1 VSGASQLR
9 SVLAS
14 LDSKQQA
21 LIMGH
26 AVPMPVVVQ
35 TTEYG
40 EAVFAQFSAAASSAT
55 LRKEKPDLKSE
66 KPFG

>member
-1 VSGASQLR
+1 MLTGISGAQSLR

-21 LIMGH
+21 LLMGH

-35 TTEYG
+35 SRTYDDDAFRKSMG
-40 EAVFAQFSAAASSAT
+40 EFGKTAGAATAG
-55 LRKEKPDLKSE
+55 LDLQ
-66 KPFG
+66 